1 MLVWKELLHLKRDDI
16 LHAAAKYGA
25 SNVRVFGSVAH
36 GEEDEQSDLDLLVD
50 MDNKCSLPH
59 LAGLHIELEE
69 LLGCKVDVVTEE
81 GLRDRIRERILQ
93 GAIGL

>member
-25 SNVRVFGSVAH
+25 SNVRVFGSVAR
-36 GEEDEQSDLDLLVD
+36 GEADEQSDLDLLVN
-50 MDNKCSLPH
+50 MDNKCSLLH

-69 LLGCKVDVVTEE
+69 LLGCKVDIVTEK
-81 GLRDRIRERILQ
+81 GLRDSMREQVLQ
-93 GAIGL
+93 EAIEL